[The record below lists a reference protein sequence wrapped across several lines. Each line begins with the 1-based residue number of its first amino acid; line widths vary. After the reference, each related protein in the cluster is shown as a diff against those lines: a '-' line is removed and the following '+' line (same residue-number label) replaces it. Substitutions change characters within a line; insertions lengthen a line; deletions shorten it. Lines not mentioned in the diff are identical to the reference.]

1 MKCDLVIQLT
11 NDMVRRPTE
20 VMVWLLYEDV
30 CDMVMVNVI

>member
-1 MKCDLVIQLT
+1 MKCDVVIQLT

-20 VMVWLLYEDV
+20 VMVWLLYEAV